1 MPVYNAAETVQLSIK
16 SVLNQTYQ
24 DFDFIIIN
32 DGSTDSSENIILSFN
47 DNRIKYFKI
56 PHKGLS
62 SALNYGLSHTFTKH
76 IARIDSDD
84 LFFKD
89 KLMKQMDYLL
99 NNPEI
104 DIIFTW
110 SIFYKNSEF
119 LRFWKSPEFNNEI
132 KNKLKYLNPI
142 NHSSVVFKRDVISK
156 LSGYNE
162 DIDTYEDYEL
172 WLRASKTAVFHCL
185 PEYLV
190 FSKLKEKN
198 VNRKFNA
205 ELVKVLYEKN
215 ENTFPPNKKETNDLL
230 GRIEYY
236 YGDVKKA
243 YKLLL
248 KGHIINNFYLLWCSI
263 IVGNSS
269 GKIRGNK
276 LSLFFSKDIIKSA
289 YYRDI
294 LKSMTSEN

>member
-1 MPVYNAAETVQLSIK
+1 MPVFNAAETVRLSIK
-16 SVLNQTYQ
+16 SVLNQTYCNY
-24 DFDFIIIN
+24 DFIIIN
-32 DGSTDSSENIILSFN
+32 DGSTDNSENVILSFN
-47 DNRIKYFKI
+47 DSRIKYYKI
-56 PHKGLS
+56 SHRGRS
-62 SALNYGLSHTFTKH
+62 YASNYGLLHSNTDY

-89 KLMKQMDYLL
+89 KLMKQMDYLS
-99 NNPEI
+99 NNPEV
-104 DIIFTW
+104 DILFTW
-110 SIFYKNSEF
+110 SIFYKNSAF
-119 LRFWKSPEFNNEI
+119 IRFWKSPEYDNEI
-132 KNKLKYLNPI
+132 KYKLKYLNPI
-142 NHSSVVFKRDVISK
+142 NHSSVIYKKNIITS
-156 LSGYNE
+156 LSGYDENI
-162 DIDTYEDYEL
+162 DINEDYEL

-198 VNRKFNA
+198 VNREFNA
-205 ELVKVLYEKN
+205 GLVKVLYE
-215 ENTFPPNKKETNDLL
+215 NTFTHNKKETNDLL

-263 IVGNSS
+263 LAGNSS

-276 LSLFFSKDIIKSA
+276 LSLFFSKDIFKSA
-289 YYRDI
+289 YYRNI
-294 LKSMTSEN
+294 LKSMISEK